1 MLAAAKCR
9 IVVGECGRP
18 QHAPPDPPSL
28 TDIARIFQ
36 NQSRRPAPPSI
47 KTRYDSFSFAK
58 LCGATATSAD
68 AMHAHSG
75 AE

>member
-1 MLAAAKCR
+1 MAATKCR

-18 QHAPPDPPSL
+18 QHAPPDLPSL

-36 NQSRRPAPPSI
+36 IQSRRQAPPAI
-47 KTRYDSFSFAK
+47 KTRYDSFSFAEHN
-58 LCGATATSAD
+58 CGAMTLAGAT
-68 AMHAHSG
+68 HAQSG